1 MTIFVLHPHH
11 YYLLS
16 LEMAILYF
24 GQTLQRRI
32 LPFLQKHDKTQR
44 IRGIR
49 QQSVNMLQRGID
61 QLFAVGWIH
70 LERSGNGFEL
80 QERSPR
86 AKVGIRIAEGRT
98 VLSEVAIQGAR
109 KTFERHTEVL
119 MKTLENHSWKG
130 GLGELRLLL
139 VRTHIAQ
146 KRRVPLQHAVDS
158 SNEEIKLFIVE
169 TVIPIQLFQL
179 LQMRTVDRVR
189 VRPMNGGMRVLDGH
203 MVAIGIVV
211 NLGHPRRWNGELDWV
226 APHLPHQWRLQ
237 GLRQLLYAT
246 FFQYLTVPIPYRLHV
261 LFRQGIDLET
271 QCLHTVPNR
280 FDDVRFALSPKVLQ
294 SILEVLIAR
303 SHRLSQPFVR
313 LLCVPF
319 DHLLTFDRS
328 RGSFDNLFRRIA
340 ILGQLLS
347 RIASVLWLHDFDW
360 NVPYDFSVHLL

>member
-32 LPFLQKHDKTQR
+32 LPFLQKHDKTITNRKVHKYLSNRKYNPLKKSPQR

-109 KTFERHTEVL
+109 KAFERHTEVL

-169 TVIPIQLFQL
+169 TVIPIQLFL
-179 LQMRTVDRVR
+179 
-189 VRPMNGGMRVLDGH
+189 
-203 MVAIGIVV
+203 
-211 NLGHPRRWNGELDWV
+211 
-226 APHLPHQWRLQ
+226 
-237 GLRQLLYAT
+237 
-246 FFQYLTVPIPYRLHV
+246 
-261 LFRQGIDLET
+261 
-271 QCLHTVPNR
+271 
-280 FDDVRFALSPKVLQ
+280 
-294 SILEVLIAR
+294 
-303 SHRLSQPFVR
+303 
-313 LLCVPF
+313 
-319 DHLLTFDRS
+319 
-328 RGSFDNLFRRIA
+328 
-340 ILGQLLS
+340 
-347 RIASVLWLHDFDW
+347 
-360 NVPYDFSVHLL
+360 